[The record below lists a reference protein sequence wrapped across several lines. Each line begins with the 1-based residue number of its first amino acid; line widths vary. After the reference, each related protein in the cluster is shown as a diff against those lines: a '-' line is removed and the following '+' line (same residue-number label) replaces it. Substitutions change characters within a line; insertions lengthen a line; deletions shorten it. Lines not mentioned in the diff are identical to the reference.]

1 MDIVKFNTSIFVSIS
16 ITLKW
21 ASPLIF
27 ISCMFFFFLLILLN
41 YQLKF
46 RFTDVYYTWF
56 IRLDQESYIN
66 NSENALFEQ
75 LSNVPLVFLLS
86 TQPKRVRVSVS
97 ILGEGLFGLETS
109 HPPNEEGFSSFDL
122 CFICNISLPPLLS
135 FPSVQNLLHDACSV
149 RFFVWLLHRSPFCF
163 AKEVAFNGLF
173 CLSEHSNSSVSNDV
187 FLREFRI
194 CNSGYLTNYPRIL
207 VITFNPIFLD
217 LHSIFD

>member
-21 ASPLIF
+21 ASRFIF
-27 ISCMFFFFLLILLN
+27 ISCMFFFFLLIVLH

-86 TQPKRVRVSVS
+86 TQLKLVRVSVS

-109 HPPNEEGFSSFDL
+109 HPPNEEGFSPSDL
-122 CFICNISLPPLLS
+122 C
-135 FPSVQNLLHDACSV
+135 
-149 RFFVWLLHRSPFCF
+149 
-163 AKEVAFNGLF
+163 
-173 CLSEHSNSSVSNDV
+173 SSVISPC
-187 FLREFRI
+187 LP
-194 CNSGYLTNYPRIL
+194 C
-207 VITFNPIFLD
+207 
-217 LHSIFD
+217 